1 MEKEKTKRR
10 HRSKLSALLPVATAA
25 FVAFIPFLAPGQL
38 RKEKLSPPAP
48 AVYPQPDRLVEAADS
63 ILLPMGASRTVP
75 ESYEEL
81 MADELGYDLSSPSNI
96 VTAAEYDPET
106 GCYVVRTRVGDY
118 DISTPF
124 MLTPRQYND
133 WQFRRSMQEYYR
145 ERNLAQVTEKEK
157 EPFNILDMNFA
168 LGPLEKIFGPGGVQ
182 LKTQGSVQ
190 VAMGIK
196 SNKTDNPALPLS
208 ARRKTYF
215 DFDQKIQATINASVG
230 DRMKFNMTYNTDAT
244 FDFDSK
250 NLKLAYEGKEDDI
263 VKSIE
268 AGNVSMTT
276 GSSLI
281 RGGTALFGIKTKLQ
295 FGKLTATALVS
306 QQNSESKTVNSRGGV
321 QTTKFSITA
330 DNYDQNRHFF
340 LGHFFRDNYDRF
352 VSRLPY
358 VSSGVNITR
367 IEVWITNKNSNFS
380 QSRNFVAFM
389 DLGENSNL
397 ASDHWTVDTSQPNP
411 SNASNN
417 LLTTIKNDYP
427 DARNINMVTQ
437 ALEPLNAFGIEGG
450 RDYEKVESARLLGSN
465 EYTLNKTLGYI
476 SIKSALNSDEVLA
489 VAYEYTY
496 SGKVY
501 QVGEF
506 SSDITST
513 DQSLYLKMLKG
524 TTLTPQLP
532 AWKLMMKNVYSVGG
546 SQIQKSNFKM
556 QIKYLS
562 DTTGTEIN
570 YLPVPG
576 LNNRSLLQV
585 MNLDRI
591 DNNEQSN
598 PDGFFDYIEGYT
610 VLSQSGKI
618 IFPVVEPFGRHLE
631 KEINNPALAEQYV
644 YNELYDSTLV
654 VARQIANKNKFVL
667 TGEYQASSGSQ
678 ISLNAMNV
686 PRGSVIVMAG
696 GVQLVEN
703 SDYTVDYAMGI
714 VTITNQSIIDS
725 GQSIS
730 VTLEN
735 QSMFSTQRKS
745 LLGLDLQYQ
754 FNKHLNFGAT
764 LLHFSEKALTEKVNI
779 GDEVVNNSM
788 LGFNL
793 SYNNDFMWLT
803 NLVNKI
809 PTVSATQPSHLSLT
823 AEYARL
829 MPHSQKSGS
838 NRGSSYVDDFEST
851 QTGIDLRSPY
861 SWFLASTPYESGPDA
876 LFPEASLSDNV
887 DYGKNRALLNWYY
900 IDRMFTQR
908 NSSLAPGYLKS
919 DLAQLS
925 NPYVR
930 EVTSREIFPG
940 RQLNYG
946 ESPLIQTLNLSFYP
960 TERGPYNL
968 DADNI
973 DDKGRLLY
981 PERRWGGIMRRL
993 DNTNFEQSNIEYI
1006 QFWVMNPFLDPDNP
1020 NYDGGDLYINL
1031 GEISEDILKDGLK
1044 SYENGIPYDGNDQF
1058 LSETVWGRVS
1068 RQNSLTYSFDN
1079 AKGSRLVQDV
1089 GLDGLPND
1097 DEFIFPSYRDYIDR
1111 LRTKLSAATIEEM
1124 QRDKFSPFNDPAG
1137 DNYHFYRGYDYDEER
1152 LGVLARY
1159 KRYNGVE
1166 GNSLSPE
1173 DAPDPLY
1180 QSSKSTPDVEDIN
1193 QDNTLNEYERYF
1205 QYKISIRPEDLVV
1218 GKNYITDKQ
1227 VSIVPTVDGKDPEVE
1242 WYQFKIPLSD
1252 FERKVG
1258 TINDFST
1265 IRFMRMFMTGFKAV
1279 THLRFATLELV
1290 RGEWRG
1296 YDFNLNNRG
1305 DAPAEGQLDI
1315 SVVNIEENA
1324 EREPVNY
1331 VLPPGVNRIT
1341 DPGQSQIV
1349 QLNEQSM
1356 SLKVTDL
1363 NAGDARG
1370 VYRNT
1375 MLDLRNYKRMQM
1387 WIHAEALID
1396 NITDLKSSELS
1407 LFVRLGSDV
1416 KSNYYEYEIPLS
1428 LTPPGKYYDFPG
1440 SDREIVWPLSNYL
1453 NFNLQSLV
1461 NLKKQRNTAK
1471 RNEESGVGFA
1481 TLYTGRDPDNERNR
1495 MAVIGNPSLSDVRVV
1510 LIGVRN
1516 NSTTTKAGTVWV
1528 NELKVT
1534 DFNEEGGWAAKAN
1547 ATLNVSDIAT
1557 LNFGAHVETAGF
1569 GGVDQSLN
1577 ERRLDDYEQYNFAI
1591 QGDVGRLLPEAVK
1604 LRAPIYYSISKE
1616 KTSPKYNPLDQDVL
1630 LKDALEE
1637 CAGKQERD
1645 SIENYAIDRSTVE
1658 NFSLSGL
1665 QFDVKSKNPMPWDP
1679 ANFTINFSFNRQ
1691 TKMDPTTEYEYTNDY
1706 RGALQY
1712 SYSPYIKGFKP
1723 FKGIKSKSKN
1733 AKFLKEWELNWLPTT
1748 IAFSTNI
1755 SRYYYEQ
1762 QTRSE
1767 TDAMFQLP
1775 VSVSKNFLWDRQL
1788 SLNWNITKSLSLSF
1802 NSNTSARIEE
1812 TVGAVNR
1819 KLFPDQYREWKD
1831 TVWQSILS
1839 MGTPWAYNQTFTA
1852 QYRAPFNK
1860 IPIIDFLTASASYN
1874 ATYRWDRGA
1883 TVDGINVGNS
1893 IANQGAWTADGRIN
1907 FENIYNKVPLLK
1919 EINKRFANTRRP
1931 AARKPKPKKFER
1943 SLALLPD
1950 TALVIKHN
1958 LRNRKVKVNAAT
1970 ADGKPF
1976 AVKSRVIDPNNVEIL
1991 TRGEENLKFTIT
2003 EILDE
2008 KKPLLTDI
2016 GEYALRLVMSPRNV
2030 SVRYR
2035 NSHSMSLP
2043 LFRPDIGNIFG
2054 QSRSYGPMSPGLDF
2068 AFGFSGEH
2076 YIDKAL
2082 SRGWL
2087 MTDDGQTSPAV
2098 WSRTNELNIE
2108 TNFEIFKGF
2117 KVQLTFNRTDNRTQQ
2132 IQFMYDGMPTS
2143 LSGSYTKT
2151 HCAIAS
2157 ALRSSKA
2164 DNGYYSDAFAKFLQY
2179 IPIVRSRVEAQYAGL
2194 SYPDAG
2200 FIAGTPQAG
2209 LPFDPS
2215 IGTVSETSSDVL
2227 IPAFVAAY
2235 SGSNASRAT
2244 LDPFPSFASVLP
2256 NWRITYEGLINL
2268 GNMRKTF
2275 KSFTLNHA
2283 YQCTY
2288 TVGSYSSYL
2297 NWISADGQNL
2307 GFTLDAL
2314 TGKPMPSSP
2323 YNISSV
2329 AINESFAPLIGV
2341 SATMQNNI
2349 KFSAE
2354 YRDKR
2359 TLTLNSSAGQVV
2371 EATSRGLTFGAGYKI
2386 VNFNTV
2392 LKIKGSQK
2400 GVSNDLDLDA
2410 NVSIQN
2416 NQALIRRIES
2426 NYTQATSGTKTVN
2439 INFTA
2444 KYILSRR
2451 VTLSAYFDHQ
2461 VNTPIV
2467 TNSAFPTTNTSYGIS
2482 MNLSLAR

>member
-63 ILLPMGASRTVP
+63 IMLPMGASRTVP

-352 VSRLPY
+352 ASRLPY

-496 SGKVY
+496 GGKVY

-576 LNNRSLLQV
+576 LNNQSLLQV

-823 AEYARL
+823 AEYAHL

-1396 NITDLKSSELS
+1396 NITDLKSGELS

-1819 KLFPDQYREWKD
+1819 KLFPDKYREWKD

-1883 TVDGINVGNS
+1883 TVDGINVGNK
-1893 IANQGAWTADGRIN
+1893 IGRAH
-1907 FENIYNKVPLLK
+1907 V
-1919 EINKRFANTRRP
+1919 
-1931 AARKPKPKKFER
+1931 
-1943 SLALLPD
+1943 
-1950 TALVIKHN
+1950 
-1958 LRNRKVKVNAAT
+1958 
-1970 ADGKPF
+1970 
-1976 AVKSRVIDPNNVEIL
+1976 
-1991 TRGEENLKFTIT
+1991 
-2003 EILDE
+2003 
-2008 KKPLLTDI
+2008 
-2016 GEYALRLVMSPRNV
+2016 
-2030 SVRYR
+2030 
-2035 NSHSMSLP
+2035 
-2043 LFRPDIGNIFG
+2043 
-2054 QSRSYGPMSPGLDF
+2054 
-2068 AFGFSGEH
+2068 
-2076 YIDKAL
+2076 
-2082 SRGWL
+2082 
-2087 MTDDGQTSPAV
+2087 
-2098 WSRTNELNIE
+2098 
-2108 TNFEIFKGF
+2108 
-2117 KVQLTFNRTDNRTQQ
+2117 
-2132 IQFMYDGMPTS
+2132 
-2143 LSGSYTKT
+2143 
-2151 HCAIAS
+2151 
-2157 ALRSSKA
+2157 
-2164 DNGYYSDAFAKFLQY
+2164 
-2179 IPIVRSRVEAQYAGL
+2179 
-2194 SYPDAG
+2194 
-2200 FIAGTPQAG
+2200 
-2209 LPFDPS
+2209 
-2215 IGTVSETSSDVL
+2215 
-2227 IPAFVAAY
+2227 
-2235 SGSNASRAT
+2235 
-2244 LDPFPSFASVLP
+2244 
-2256 NWRITYEGLINL
+2256 
-2268 GNMRKTF
+2268 
-2275 KSFTLNHA
+2275 
-2283 YQCTY
+2283 
-2288 TVGSYSSYL
+2288 
-2297 NWISADGQNL
+2297 
-2307 GFTLDAL
+2307 
-2314 TGKPMPSSP
+2314 
-2323 YNISSV
+2323 
-2329 AINESFAPLIGV
+2329 
-2341 SATMQNNI
+2341 
-2349 KFSAE
+2349 
-2354 YRDKR
+2354 
-2359 TLTLNSSAGQVV
+2359 
-2371 EATSRGLTFGAGYKI
+2371 
-2386 VNFNTV
+2386 
-2392 LKIKGSQK
+2392 
-2400 GVSNDLDLDA
+2400 
-2410 NVSIQN
+2410 
-2416 NQALIRRIES
+2416 
-2426 NYTQATSGTKTVN
+2426 
-2439 INFTA
+2439 
-2444 KYILSRR
+2444 
-2451 VTLSAYFDHQ
+2451 
-2461 VNTPIV
+2461 
-2467 TNSAFPTTNTSYGIS
+2467 
-2482 MNLSLAR
+2482 